1 MKKPIIIC
9 IDDDEQVL
17 NSLKEHIKFIFG
29 NNALIELAESGEYAL
44 ELLTRMLED
53 DEQDIRMVISDH
65 LMPGIKGDEVLVRFH
80 IASPKTRKIMLTGQ
94 ADATAVGNAVN
105 NANLYRFIAKPWDLE
120 DFKLT
125 LKEAW
130 KSYDQEQYI
139 EKQNRDLLDM
149 NRQIMELNRSLEEK
163 VIARTEELEETK
175 KNELLA
181 LSLNLV
187 KKNEVLSS
195 IKTLIESL
203 ENHKN
208 EDEGALLFIKLNHI
222 LNFNIDF
229 NQSWNIFQQQFTSCH
244 PSFMRK
250 LMEFFPELSITE
262 KRVCALLRIYMSSKD
277 IASLLNLSIR
287 TVEDHRNN
295 IRKKLN
301 LTSKE
306 NLSEFLS
313 KL

>member
-1 MKKPIIIC
+1 MNKPIIIC

-29 NNALIELAESGEYAL
+29 NNAIIELAESGEFAL
-44 ELLTRMLED
+44 ELLTRMLEEE
-53 DEQDIRMVISDH
+53 EQDIRMVISDH
-65 LMPGIKGDEVLVRFH
+65 IMPGIKGDEVLVRFH

-94 ADATAVGNAVN
+94 ADAAAVGNAVN
-105 NANLYRFIAKPWDLE
+105 NANLYRYIAKPWDLE

-139 EKQNRDLLDM
+139 EKQNTDLLDM
-149 NRQIMELNRSLEEK
+149 NRQIMELNRTLEEK
-163 VIARTEELEETK
+163 VVARTEELEENK

-181 LSLNLV
+181 LSLHLV
-187 KKNEVLSS
+187 QKNEVLSE
-195 IKTLIESL
+195 IKSLIEML
-203 ENHKN
+203 ENNKN
-208 EDEGALLFIKLNHI
+208 VQERELILIKLKHI
-222 LNFNIDF
+222 LNFNIDH
-229 NQSWNIFQQQFTSCH
+229 NQSWKIFQQQFTSCH

-250 LMEFFPELSITE
+250 LVEIYPALSITE

-301 LTSKE
+301 LIVKE